1 MLKLYYAP
9 AACSLAAHIALRE
22 AELPHE
28 RQLVALKEGEHM
40 KPSYELVQPLR
51 KVPALR
57 LVDGEMLTEVSAI
70 LTFVA
75 LSSPQKGLLPIDG
88 LARVR
93 AVEWMGLLSAAVH
106 PSFWGFLVPGRFT
119 SDVEAQGKIQG
130 EAKARFFEML
140 RHVEQRLKQGGAALT
155 KDSVLLDA
163 YTFVFYLWGVRVKLP
178 VNELSEYSQLARR
191 VAARPATREALM
203 AEGMSELL
211 LGLGDAS

>member
-1 MLKLYYAP
+1 MLKLYYSP

-28 RQLVALKEGEHM
+28 LQLVALKEGEHM
-40 KPSYELVQPLR
+40 KPGYELVHPLR

-57 LVDGEMLTEVSAI
+57 LDSGEMLTEVSAI
-70 LTFVA
+70 LTYAA
-75 LSSPQKGLLPIDG
+75 LQCPHKELLPTSG
-88 LARVR
+88 MARVR

-106 PSFWGFLVPGRFT
+106 PSFWGFVVPGRFT

-155 KDSVLLDA
+155 KDSILLDA
-163 YTFVFYLWGVRVKLP
+163 YTFVFYLWGIRVKLP
-178 VNELSEYSQLARR
+178 VSELDEYTRLARR
-191 VAARPATREALM
+191 VAARSATREALL

-211 LGLGDAS
+211 NGLEDAA